1 MFIEHSL
8 CARYCSHARF
18 LITQCT
24 ASHNET
30 ARLAEFQMRDTANPT
45 STTSNSIRIQEFILL
60 VTLCLHSLSS
70 IGQIHLFLLK
80 KKPNQLLSLFI
91 CTSTHQ
97 VYIENLQCTSCCA
110 RGLGTSR
117 GKFVGTENRSG
128 IDKGQT
134 KSEMVLN
141 AESKQIRAT
150 CNMR

>member
-80 KKPNQLLSLFI
+80 KKKKNSLFI

-97 VYIENLQCTSCCA
+97 VFIETLQCTRHRPHA
-110 RGLGTSR
+110 VRV
-117 GKFVGTENRSG
+117 VGFWKSWAEFSSN
-128 IDKGQT
+128 KGCSLQVYRL
-134 KSEMVLN
+134 SQN
-141 AESKQIRAT
+141 S
-150 CNMR
+150 

>member
-18 LITQCT
+18 HITQCN

-80 KKPNQLLSLFI
+80 KKPKKLLSLFI

-97 VYIENLQCTSCCA
+97 VFIENLQCTRPRPHAAGVVGFWKSWAEFSSNKGCSLQVY
-110 RGLGTSR
+110 GLSQ
-117 GKFVGTENRSG
+117 NS
-128 IDKGQT
+128 
-134 KSEMVLN
+134 
-141 AESKQIRAT
+141 
-150 CNMR
+150 